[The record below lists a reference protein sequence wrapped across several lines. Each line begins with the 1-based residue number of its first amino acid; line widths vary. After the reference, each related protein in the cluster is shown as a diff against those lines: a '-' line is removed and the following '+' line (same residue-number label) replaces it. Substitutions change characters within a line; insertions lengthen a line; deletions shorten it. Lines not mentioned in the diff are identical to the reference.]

1 MNMRELLNVKK
12 IIIQQFNVPG
22 KVISGLMAYLFILL
36 ALITSCK
43 SDSFDTDWFSRNS
56 LSISNY
62 VEANKKEF
70 SKFHKLMLESKL
82 LNTLYGYNPYGNDY
96 TLFLPTDKA
105 IENYIGQNPK
115 YSNFEE
121 LVRDTGFIK
130 KLVRYH
136 IVNSKVHTDEF
147 PDGALLDRT
156 LTNDRLVTG
165 FYTDGTNQIILINN
179 TTPVTKSNMLMTN
192 GYIHIISEVLQKQ
205 EISGYDLLQKLNGY
219 SILAEVIRLSGVRS
233 RLWWSKYTILAEHDS
248 IYRKKG
254 IQTAQD
260 LIARIATPGM
270 QLSNQQNKFHLFAA
284 YHFVGGEYYVNDL
297 EWGSNNY
304 ATLATGK
311 PLTVDVGID
320 LKINPGIDTYIYTK
334 PNTGETI
341 AINYIRP
348 IWEKCNIMTTTGPI
362 HSISDLLFYEPIPKK

>member
-1 MNMRELLNVKK
+1 MRELLNVKK

-248 IYRKKG
+248 IYRK
-254 IQTAQD
+254 
-260 LIARIATPGM
+260 
-270 QLSNQQNKFHLFAA
+270 
-284 YHFVGGEYYVNDL
+284 
-297 EWGSNNY
+297 
-304 ATLATGK
+304 
-311 PLTVDVGID
+311 
-320 LKINPGIDTYIYTK
+320 
-334 PNTGETI
+334 
-341 AINYIRP
+341 
-348 IWEKCNIMTTTGPI
+348 
-362 HSISDLLFYEPIPKK
+362 